1 MILDFLFSIIILIM
15 SVLGLKKGFLESFTD
30 FLNLVVGVSL
40 ALFFYVDL
48 SFFISQYLS
57 INNTIIIIFSIII
70 IFIVSI
76 IVLRLLTS
84 LLLFLLDGSISTYTN
99 INKVLGF
106 IVGGVKGVISLILFS
121 GLFEKYI
128 SENVYIILY
137 NQSKILVL
145 LEPFKDYIF
154 K

>member
-1 MILDFLFSIIILIM
+1 M